1 MARIDDGPHD
11 QEAEA
16 EETVVVDREA
26 EAETLL
32 VDRAVDEAAESTV
45 VVDRG
50 TAAEGPAPEGSAAEG
65 TLAVTRQRGARGAA
79 NVPSTGRRRRG
90 MTMPPVAPGYGRGA
104 IDAVG
109 PGAVASY
116 QPRPMPDLATAG
128 LEFGGVEATR
138 VDSAALP
145 SVERRAR
152 RMGLVSLAIF
162 AASCVVSVVGLVA
175 LGFAVF
181 S

>member
-1 MARIDDGPHD
+1 MARIDDAADP
-11 QEAEA
+11 AEA

-32 VDRAVDEAAESTV
+32 VNRS
-45 VVDRG
+45 
-50 TAAEGPAPEGSAAEG
+50 TAAGAAGDAPDGAASESEG
-65 TLAVTRQRGARGAA
+65 TLAVTRQRASPSAP

-90 MTMPPVAPGYGRGA
+90 MTMPPIPAGYGRGA

-116 QPRPMPDLATAG
+116 QPRDMPELATAA
-128 LEFGGVEATR
+128 LEFGGVEPTR
-138 VDSAALP
+138 VDSTDLP

-152 RMGLVSLAIF
+152 RTSLVALTIF
-162 AASCVVSVVGLVA
+162 TASCVVSIVGLIA

>member
-1 MARIDDGPHD
+1 MARIDDEWD
-11 QEAEA
+11 AAEA

-32 VDRAVDEAAESTV
+32 VDRLPAPGGAAE
-45 VVDRG
+45 
-50 TAAEGPAPEGSAAEG
+50 PENEG
-65 TLAVTRQRGARGAA
+65 TLAVTRQRASRG
-79 NVPSTGRRRRG
+79 NPTVPSTGRRRRG
-90 MTMPPVAPGYGRGA
+90 MTMPPVPAGYGRGA

-116 QPRPMPDLATAG
+116 QPRELPDLQTAG
-128 LEFGGVEATR
+128 LEFGGVESTR
-138 VDSAALP
+138 VDSTALP

-152 RMGLVSLAIF
+152 RTSLVVLTIF

-175 LGFAVF
+175 LGLAVF
-181 S
+181 R

>member
-1 MARIDDGPHD
+1 MARIDDGD
-11 QEAEA
+11 AAEA

-26 EAETLL
+26 EAETL
-32 VDRAVDEAAESTV
+32 
-45 VVDRG
+45 VVDREVDAQTLLVERTSRRKPAG
-50 TAAEGPAPEGSAAEG
+50 EGAESEGS
-65 TLAVTRQRGARGAA
+65 LAVTRQRASPGAP

-90 MTMPPVAPGYGRGA
+90 MTMPPVPAGYGRGA

-116 QPRPMPDLATAG
+116 QPRGMPELETAA
-128 LEFGGVEATR
+128 LEFGGVEPTR
-138 VDSAALP
+138 VDSTALP

-152 RMGLVSLAIF
+152 RTSLVTLTIF
-162 AASCVVSVVGLVA
+162 TASCVVSIVGLIA
-175 LGFAVF
+175 LGFTLF